1 MSGGKSLFKKGNSKT
16 PPAQE
21 ENIVFLGKDTVLEGK
36 ISFKGVLRL
45 DGKFDGEIFE
55 RGTLI
60 VGETAIVKGKFDVNT
75 IVIHGLVEGE
85 IYARERVEIHSTGKL
100 YGNLIT
106 PIITINEGGIFEG
119 HCKMEGTLDKEDD
132 LHLLFHKV
140 DHPLSDLD

>member
-1 MSGGKSLFKKGNSKT
+1 MLGGKSLFKKGNSKT
-16 PPAQE
+16 SPPPE
-21 ENIVFLGKDTVLEGK
+21 ENIAFLGKDTVLEGK

-55 RGTLI
+55 SGTLI

-100 YGNLIT
+100 YGNLVT
-106 PIITINEGGIFEG
+106 PIISINEGGIFEG
-119 HCKMEGTLDKEDD
+119 HCKMERALDKEDD
-132 LHLLFHKV
+132 LHLLSHKV
-140 DHPLSDLD
+140 DHLL